1 MLRSTA
7 AFCLLLCGAAHA
19 SGVTLLDGTKYPR
32 ARVQTVKG
40 KQAVLSLG
48 TETTWEVPARALLED
63 ARDEDAP
70 QSSSMNLFLWNG
82 DRVAGTVTG
91 AGERIALKF
100 AGVQGFTVPL
110 DSVRAVHFGRAAP
123 GGTDE
128 VYRAAFKKMR
138 ARGRDS
144 VLVLRGE
151 RPLPIDARVVEV
163 GELELKVDVAGAVRT
178 LETDRVFGF
187 VRNPDRDPPEPD
199 PDSVS
204 VRLYLLSPDAGVGHM
219 KGRGYLTIPI
229 DEITGTQVR
238 GGGATIERAS
248 VARMEFRGPH
258 ITYLSEM
265 DPIAEKET
273 ALLGPSLKW
282 RRDTMVHGAPMTIAN
297 KSFARGIGTHS
308 YSRLEFALGR
318 RWNTFYVECGIDD
331 AAGPTGNAIFRV
343 LGDGEVLATVER
355 KHGEAPKALR
365 INVSRVDRLVLE
377 SDPNG
382 SYTSDLCDWA
392 QARLFSAPAFEAPPG
407 GER

>member
-1 MLRSTA
+1 MLRSAA

-40 KQAVLSLG
+40 KQAILSLG
-48 TETTWEVPARALLED
+48 TETTWEVPVRALLED
-63 ARDEDAP
+63 TSDDEAP
-70 QSSSMNLFLWNG
+70 LSGHMNLFLWNG
-82 DRVAGTVTG
+82 DRMAGTVVG
-91 AGERIALKF
+91 AGETVRLKF
-100 AGVQGFTVPL
+100 AGIEGFTVPL
-110 DSVRAVHFGRAAP
+110 DRVRAVHFGRTTP
-123 GGTDE
+123 TGTDLT
-128 VYRAAFKKMR
+128 YRAAFEKMR
-138 ARGRDS
+138 ERGRDA

-187 VRNPDRDPPEPD
+187 VRNPDKDPPEPD
-199 PDSVS
+199 PDSVW
-204 VRLYLLSPDAGVGHM
+204 VRLDMLSPDAISGDPKRRGH
-219 KGRGYLTIPI
+219 LTIPI

-238 GGGATIERAS
+238 GAGATIERANI
-248 VARMEFRGPH
+248 ARMEFRGPH
-258 ITYLSEM
+258 ITYLSEQ

-282 RRDTMVHGAPMTIAN
+282 RRDAMVRGGPMTIAS
-297 KSFARGIGTHS
+297 KTFARGIGTHS

-331 AAGPTGNAIFRV
+331 AAGPTGNAVFRV
-343 LGDGEVLATVER
+343 LGDGEVLASVER

-365 INVSRVDRLVLE
+365 LNVSKVDRLVLE

>member
-1 MLRSTA
+1 MLRSAA

-19 SGVTLLDGTKYPR
+19 SGVTLLDGTRYPR
-32 ARVQTVKG
+32 ARVQSVKG
-40 KQAVLSLG
+40 KQATLLLG

-63 ARDEDAP
+63 TRNDEAP
-70 QSSSMNLFLWNG
+70 LSGFMNLFLWNG
-82 DRVAGTVTG
+82 DRMAGTVAG
-91 AGERIALKF
+91 AGGMVKLKF
-100 AGVQGFTVPL
+100 AGIEGFAVPL
-110 DSVRAVHFGRAAP
+110 DRVRAVHFGRTAP
-123 GGTDE
+123 IGTDLT
-128 VYRAAFKKMR
+128 YRAAFKKMLE
-138 ARGRDS
+138 RGRDA

-199 PDSVS
+199 DDSVY
-204 VRLYLLSPDAGVGHM
+204 VRLYLLSPDAATGELKRRGH
-219 KGRGYLTIPI
+219 LTIPI
-229 DEITGTQVR
+229 DEITETQVR
-238 GGGATIERAS
+238 GAGATIERTI

-258 ITYLSEM
+258 IAYLSEQ

-282 RRDTMVHGAPMTIAN
+282 RRDAMVRGAPMTVAN
-297 KSFARGIGTHS
+297 KTFARGIGTHS

-331 AAGPTGNAIFRV
+331 AAGPTGNAVFRV
-343 LGDGEVLATVER
+343 LGDGKVLASVQR
-355 KHGEAPKALR
+355 KHGDPPRSLR
-365 INVSRVDRLVLE
+365 LNVSEVDRLVLE